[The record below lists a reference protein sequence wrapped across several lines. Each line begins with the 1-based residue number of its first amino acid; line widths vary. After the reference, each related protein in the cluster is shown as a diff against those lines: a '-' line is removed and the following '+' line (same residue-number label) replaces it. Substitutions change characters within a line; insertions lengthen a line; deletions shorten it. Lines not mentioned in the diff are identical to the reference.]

1 MTDQDNAPVTGR
13 VPDAGAEREGTS
25 GAHQPWGGAD
35 PAPTV
40 AQALTLVLGFIGL
53 QVFFGLSLG
62 FLSVHNGGGLD
73 VSQLTL
79 IGGGGT
85 AVIILL
91 YAWTAFSRGGPGFMR
106 AVGWKPS
113 NYSFWTTLYYAA
125 GIYMGLRVVTGLY
138 AWAFLGKDLAGFAER
153 AAAETFGHGFDLQV
167 LGLWLF
173 IAGVGPMAEE
183 IIFRGYLQSALK
195 VRYGTWIAV
204 TVASAVF
211 ASVHFSLPLWPIYFL
226 LGLSFGI
233 LYHVTGSLRASMA
246 LHIFNNALALSVQ
259 AMAAN

>member
-1 MTDQDNAPVTGR
+1 MTDQDNTPITGQ
-13 VPDAGAEREGTS
+13 VPDAGDEREGASAT
-25 GAHQPWGGAD
+25 HQPWGGAD

-40 AQALTLVLGFIGL
+40 AQALSLVFGFIGL
-53 QVFFGLSLG
+53 QVLFGLTLG
-62 FLSVHNGGGLD
+62 FFASHGGGGLD
-73 VSQLTL
+73 VGQLTL

-91 YAWTAFSRGGPGFMR
+91 YAWTAFNRGGPAFMR

-113 NYSFWTTLYYAA
+113 HYSFWMTLYYAA
-125 GIYMGLRVVTGLY
+125 GIYLGLRVVTALY
-138 AWAFLGKDLAGFAER
+138 AWAFLGEDLAGFAER
-153 AAAETFGHGFDLQV
+153 AAAETFGHGFNLQV

-173 IAGVGPMAEE
+173 IAGIGPMAEE
-183 IIFRGYLQSALK
+183 IVFRGYLQTALK
-195 VRYGTWIAV
+195 ARYGTWIAV

-211 ASVHFSLPLWPIYFL
+211 ASVHFSLTLWPIYFL

-233 LYHVTGSLRASMA
+233 LYHLTGSLRASMA